1 MNFPFLGAGVMSGL
15 LFLAHVFGGAPDI
28 LEPILGTDLPPE
40 IRAVAVVVWHGIS
53 AVLIINA
60 ALLIGA
66 GFGAEWVRHVVW
78 VVGLQYAGFTLLFLV
93 VGISRLGNLFDM
105 PQWIGFLAV
114 LALMGLGHRLAVKK
128 GNAA

>member
-15 LFLAHVFGGAPDI
+15 LFLAHVFGGVPDI
-28 LEPILGTDLPPE
+28 LEPILGTGLPPD
-40 IRAVAVVVWHGIS
+40 IQAVAVVVWHGIS

-66 GFGAEWVRHVVW
+66 GVGAEWARHAVW

-105 PQWIGFLAV
+105 PQWIGFLTV
-114 LALMGLGHRLAVKK
+114 LTLMGFGHLFVVKK
-128 GNAA
+128 ENAA